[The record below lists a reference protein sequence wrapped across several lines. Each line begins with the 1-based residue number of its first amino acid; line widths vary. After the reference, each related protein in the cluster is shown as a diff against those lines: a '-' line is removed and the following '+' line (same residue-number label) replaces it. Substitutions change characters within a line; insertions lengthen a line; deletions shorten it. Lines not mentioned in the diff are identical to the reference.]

1 MFKCSFLKKKKII
14 PDPVPLALNVR
25 DIHVEF
31 DVRENSRVWR
41 RVPAMVLVFISRE
54 SGIVK
59 YARPR

>member
-1 MFKCSFLKKKKII
+1 MFKCSVIKKKKII

-31 DVRENSRVWR
+31 DVRENSQVWR
-41 RVPAMVLVFISRE
+41 RVPAMPVGLYI